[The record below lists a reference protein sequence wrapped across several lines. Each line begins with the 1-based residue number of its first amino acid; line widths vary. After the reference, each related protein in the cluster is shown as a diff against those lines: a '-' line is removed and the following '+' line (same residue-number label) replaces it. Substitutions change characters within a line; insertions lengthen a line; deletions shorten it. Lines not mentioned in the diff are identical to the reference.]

1 MLIFLN
7 YICDLKYLLL
17 FYFISKN
24 VKGIKPSEKRLK
36 LFEYLRN
43 KINNNDF
50 IFLQETHL
58 SSKDEQ
64 KWKDDFRD
72 LLFFSHGKSNSCGVA
87 IGYCGTEAFKVV
99 TTVCDKN
106 GPILTLDGELN
117 GTTFYLSIF
126 TILSQSLSSY
136 LLSPLCKN
144 YLKMLMI
151 MTEKTIIFGGE
162 FNLIFDC
169 NFDAS
174 GGNPILK
181 KKSLAKLLEIKEAL
195 YLCDICRIRNPNVR
209 RFTFRKKHVS
219 SFIEQRLDFFVIS
232 NILKES
238 IIKLTFLLL
247 FVPIIRQ
254 YFSLYN

>member
-1 MLIFLN
+1 MIFLN

-144 YLKMLMI
+144 YLKKLMI
-151 MTEKTIIFGGE
+151 MTEK
-162 FNLIFDC
+162 NL
-169 NFDAS
+169 NFW
-174 GGNPILK
+174 
-181 KKSLAKLLEIKEAL
+181 
-195 YLCDICRIRNPNVR
+195 R
-209 RFTFRKKHVS
+209 
-219 SFIEQRLDFFVIS
+219 
-232 NILKES
+232 
-238 IIKLTFLLL
+238 
-247 FVPIIRQ
+247 
-254 YFSLYN
+254 